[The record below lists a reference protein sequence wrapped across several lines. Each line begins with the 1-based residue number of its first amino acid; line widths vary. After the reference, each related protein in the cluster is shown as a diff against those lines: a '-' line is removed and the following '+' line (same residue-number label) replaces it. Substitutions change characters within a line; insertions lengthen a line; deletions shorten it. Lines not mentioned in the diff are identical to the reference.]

1 MCIDRFNIRE
11 EYRNLRPAEDLKEVK
26 NKDKDDNFKNV
37 VQHLISDD
45 KESEEEDNT

>member
-11 EYRNLRPAEDLKEVK
+11 EYYNLKLAEDLKEVK
-26 NKDKDDNFKNV
+26 DKDKDGNLKNA
-37 VQHLISDD
+37 VQHLISNN